1 MTDTSKKVTRKNVL
15 VFGSNGYIGYNVSVA
30 LRRAGYNVFGFVRS
44 LAKGIELA
52 KQEIVPVVGDVDDL
66 KSLDA
71 YLVKSDIVID
81 CIERDKK
88 NGMGANEAIMKAVI
102 QASKV
107 AGVKKTYV
115 YTSGCM
121 DYGNHPGKEIDET
134 AACKQDLLKSRI
146 DFCNAVL
153 ASDEINGIVVRPA
166 WVYGGWFGTYVNSWF
181 KTSGDIEVKGNP
193 DKTWPWIHIFDL
205 AEFYVLLLKNPKS
218 VGQIFDVS
226 DSTRITDKDAR
237 VAYARA
243 AGNKDGKVK
252 MLDVEAGAWGVISET
267 SMTTTSKKARTMLGW
282 EPKFVP
288 MQDEL
293 AEGYSAYL
301 AWAQSTK

>member
-1 MTDTSKKVTRKNVL
+1 MTDKSKKITRKNVL

-30 LRRAGYNVFGFVRS
+30 LRRAGYDVFGFVRS
-44 LAKGIELA
+44 SAKGVELA

-71 YLVKSDIVID
+71 YFAKADIVID

-88 NGMGANEAIMKAVI
+88 NGMGANEAIMNAVV

-121 DYGNHPGKEIDET
+121 DYGNHPGQEIDET
-134 AACKQDLLKSRI
+134 ATCKQENLKFRI
-146 DFCNAVL
+146 EFCNAVI
-153 ASDEINGIVVRPA
+153 ASDQINGIVVRPA
-166 WVYGGWFGTYVNSWF
+166 WVYGGSFGNYITSWF

-193 DKTWPWIHIFDL
+193 DKTYPWVHIFDL

-218 VGQIFDVS
+218 VGHIFDVS

-252 MLDVEAGAWGVISET
+252 MLDVDAGAWGIISET

-282 EPKFVP
+282 EPKFGP

-293 AEGYSAYL
+293 VACYPFYL